1 VPRRRGRRKGVAIFT
16 VCAVVLLA
24 AAGYFAHS
32 AFQRVTPFLT
42 PAGCQAGQGT
52 SAVSLDPQQASI
64 AATIA
69 GVAASEELPAR
80 AVTIAYATAMQ
91 ESKMHNLSYGDL
103 DSVGVFQQRPSE
115 GWGTTSQ
122 LENPVYATTK
132 FFGALTRVRGYLDM
146 PVDQAAQAVQRSA
159 DGTAYSQYDLM
170 ATSMTSAFTG
180 QRPRDVWCWPGPGK
194 QSQPNLGAVGPGL
207 AAVFGTPAADRPVTS
222 LSMSRSAKSTTVD
235 VRVQPAEAWAVAS
248 WLVSEA
254 TVYGI
259 NDVHYGGYQWT
270 APGGTKGWQPDT
282 GTASANSATSGSILL
297 H

>member
-1 VPRRRGRRKGVAIFT
+1 MTRPWRRSLAAHKSANPPVRSDGVPRRRRGRRKGVAIFT
-16 VCAVVLLA
+16 VCAVALLA
-24 AAGYFAHS
+24 VAGYFAYS

-52 SAVSLDPQQASI
+52 SAVSL
-64 AATIA
+64 
-69 GVAASEELPAR
+69 
-80 AVTIAYATAMQ
+80 AYATAMQ

-180 QRPRDVWCWPGPGK
+180 QRARAVWCWPGPGK
-194 QSQPNLGAVGPGL
+194 QPQPNLGAVGPAL
-207 AAVFGTPAADRPVTS
+207 AAVFGTPAAGRPVTS

-254 TVYGI
+254 NAYGI
-259 NDVHYGGYQWT
+259 SDVHYGGYQWT
-270 APGGTKGWQPDT
+270 SPAGTKGWQPDT
-282 GTASANSATSGSILL
+282 GTASADSATSGSILL